1 MLKCGE
7 KLKKTFL
14 LQIDTVLLKSN
25 RGTLSVDRNCLS
37 FNFYVFF
44 NLNPTNPELSSKT
57 RLCLIYIDINLKS
70 LLSYINEMATKTL
83 IDDSFI
89 KRVLYPLQAQVFHRI
104 QL

>member
-7 KLKKTFL
+7 KLKKPLCYKSVLSLSNPIAVHYL
-14 LQIDTVLLKSN
+14 LTATVLHLIF
-25 RGTLSVDRNCLS
+25 T
-37 FNFYVFF
+37 YFF

-89 KRVLYPLQAQVFHRI
+89 KRVIYPPKAQVFH
-104 QL
+104 